1 MLERIQ
7 KLKGNSK
14 SYVCEHFSM
23 SSPECEPYSHA
34 VNYYDKFW
42 KRFLLNEIGKQN
54 LTQVREKL
62 DIFTRRLAKID
73 DLFKEWQT
81 LLEPITKGRRRAR
94 KPEEGEKEICSECGK
109 GYRDLETLM
118 IHKKIKHEREE
129 VQLKKEHQE
138 LDIFEEDGDD

>member
-1 MLERIQ
+1 
-7 KLKGNSK
+7 
-14 SYVCEHFSM
+14 M
-23 SSPECEPYSHA
+23 SSPECEPYNHS

-94 KPEEGEKEICSECGK
+94 KPEEGEKEICS
-109 GYRDLETLM
+109 
-118 IHKKIKHEREE
+118 
-129 VQLKKEHQE
+129 
-138 LDIFEEDGDD
+138 